1 MTRIPPVRIRR
12 DLRLMIASVLDHGAA
27 ADHLRAITGLAGLAQ
42 GRTDECRF
50 ACANAE
56 DSADRA
62 RNALAGAFLAA
73 NATHLVLVDGAIGFD
88 PEALLDLVDR
98 MQADPSLAV
107 MIAPCTA
114 RQINWALV
122 EAASAGGKGADNPG
136 DLARFGGHFVL
147 EMLDPSAG
155 IRVDQ
160 PVELAG
166 AQEGLMVI
174 RRDVIET
181 LCERHPDL
189 RYTPERADTEAG
201 TLGESLYALFQ
212 STIDPASGRFLPGVT
227 LFCYRARAAGFRLWL
242 APWLRTT
249 NTGLAR
255 FAGSLADLA
264 HLEPAS
270 SARTCVS

>member
-1 MTRIPPVRIRR
+1 MTSTPPVRIRH
-12 DLRLMIASVLDHGAA
+12 DLRLMVASVLDHGAA
-27 ADHLRAITGLAGLAQ
+27 ADHLCAIAGLAAMAQ

-50 ACANAE
+50 ACTNAE

-62 RNALAGAFLAA
+62 RNALAGAFLVA

-88 PEALLDLVDR
+88 PAALLDLIDR
-98 MQADPSLAV
+98 MQADQTLAI
-107 MIAPCTA
+107 MIGPCTA
-114 RQINWALV
+114 RQINWSLV
-122 EAASAGGKGADNPG
+122 AAARAGGKGADNPD

-147 EMLDPSAG
+147 ELVDPSAG

-166 AQEGLMVI
+166 AQDGLMVI

-189 RYTPERADTEAG
+189 RYRPEPQDAEAG
-201 TLGESLYALFQ
+201 ALPESLHALFQ
-212 STIDPASGRFLPGVT
+212 STIDPASGRYLPGVT

-249 NTGLAR
+249 NTGTAR

-264 HLEPAS
+264 DLEPLS
-270 SARTCVS
+270 SH

>member
-1 MTRIPPVRIRR
+1 MTSIPPVRITR
-12 DLRLMIASVLDHGAA
+12 DLRLMVASALADGAA

-42 GRTDECRF
+42 GRVDECRF

-62 RNALAGAFLAA
+62 RNALAGVFLAA

-88 PEALLDLVDR
+88 PAALLDLIDR
-98 MQADPSLAV
+98 MQGDQSLAI
-107 MIAPCTA
+107 MFAPCTA
-114 RQINWALV
+114 RQINWTLV
-122 EAASAGGKGADNPG
+122 AAASANGAGAGNPAE
-136 DLARFGGHFVL
+136 LARFGGHFVL
-147 EMLDPSAG
+147 DFVDPSAG
-155 IRVDQ
+155 IRLDQ

-166 AQEGLMVI
+166 AEAGLMVI

-181 LCERHPDL
+181 LCQRHPEV
-189 RYTPERADTEAG
+189 RYTPEPQDAEAG
-201 TLGESLYALFQ
+201 ALGESLYALFQ
-212 STIDPASGRFLPGVT
+212 STIDPASGRFVPGVT

-242 APWLRTT
+242 APWLCTT
-249 NTGLAR
+249 NTGTAR

-270 SARTCVS
+270 SARACVS